1 MTAYT
6 FQYSKRPGTPA
17 ATMSNQVPPE
27 IVAERYNR
35 LMELQREVSQ
45 SVNNELLGKVVEVLV
60 SDESGD
66 QQLSGKSR
74 DFRLVHLPHSPEIR
88 LGDLV
93 TVTIDQAK
101 PFYIASSKPHITH
114 IKTRGGDAHAER
126 VKESKTNGVMLGI
139 PSLPKY
145 SF

>member
-1 MTAYT
+1 MTGVQTCALPI
-6 FQYSKRPGTPA
+6 S
-17 ATMSNQVPPE
+17 PE

-60 SDESGD
+60 SDEGGD

-74 DFRLVHLPHSPEIR
+74 DFRLVHLPRSPEIR